1 MNRLSD
7 EAGREEKPDLVRN
20 RLDRIHWGLGYT
32 IICVDSEE
40 WVDGHLFKREGSLT
54 HLLYGL

>member
-1 MNRLSD
+1 MKQPFN
-7 EAGREEKPDLVRN
+7 EEKPDLVRK

-54 HLLYGL
+54 HLL